1 MLSQVKDEVEKH
13 HRYQSEILYLTLT
26 SIDQEGLDRVT
37 ELANYARQV
46 RPCMTV
52 QKERIY
58 HNKIYYIINNY

>member
-1 MLSQVKDEVEKH
+1 MLIQVKDEVEKH
-13 HRYQSEILYLTLT
+13 LLYQSEILYLTLT

-52 QKERIY
+52 QKEFIII
-58 HNKIYYIINNY
+58 KYIINNY